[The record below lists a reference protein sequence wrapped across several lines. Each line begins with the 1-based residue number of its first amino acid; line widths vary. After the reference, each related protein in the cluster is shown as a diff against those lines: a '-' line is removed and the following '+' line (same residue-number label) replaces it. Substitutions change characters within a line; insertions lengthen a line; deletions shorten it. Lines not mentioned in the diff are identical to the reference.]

1 MTDIHED
8 DAVASVTYD
17 HDDDSVVVI
26 IGSGAGGGTLAN
38 ELAQKGIDVVLLEAG
53 GRLKLTDFVNDE
65 FGALEQMSWL
75 DKRTCSG
82 DAGFV
87 KNAPTFPTWL
97 CKTVGGST
105 VHWVG
110 NSIRLQEREFAP
122 RTTYG
127 DIPGANLIDWPITLD
142 EMLPYYDKAED
153 KMGVTGRHG
162 IPHLPKSNN
171 AKVFFRA
178 AKRMGF
184 EKVSTSYLAINSEP
198 RDGRNACD
206 QIGFCMQGCRSGAKW
221 STLYTEIPKAEAT
234 GRCEVR
240 AESMALRIEH
250 NDAGRISGVLYADK
264 AGNQHL
270 QKARAVC
277 VAGNSLETPR
287 ILFNSATSRFPDG
300 LANSSGQLGKNYMRN
315 CHGMVFGEFDKP
327 VNMYRGPVG
336 AGLIEDLGGNE
347 PDSRGFVGG
356 IWIGLVSVGMPYFA
370 NMLDPKGWGREK
382 TEGLEGYERMAGVW
396 FCGDDLP
403 QERNH
408 VRLNTEV
415 KDQFGLPVAH
425 VHVEMH
431 ENERRMENFGLRTC
445 EEMMRAGGARRTISE
460 AQPGSAHNIGTCR
473 MSEKPAEGVVN
484 KWGQAHDIP
493 NLFVS
498 DGSQFTHINT
508 GNPTL
513 TIVTLAIRQADAIA
527 EKMRGNEI

>member
-1 MTDIHED
+1 MTGDHEND
-8 DAVASVTYD
+8 HVASVTYEN
-17 HDDDSVVVI
+17 DDDSVVVI

-38 ELAQKGIDVVLLEAG
+38 ELAQKGVDVVLLEAG
-53 GRLKLTDFVNDE
+53 PRLQMTDFLNDE
-65 FGALEQMSWL
+65 FGAMEQLSWL

-82 DAGFV
+82 DAAFV
-87 KNAPTFPTWL
+87 KNSPTFPTWI
-97 CKTVGGST
+97 CKTVGGSS

-122 RTTYG
+122 LRTYG
-127 DIPGANLIDWPITLD
+127 AIPGANLIDWPINL
-142 EMLPYYDKAED
+142 EELLPYYEKAED
-153 KMGVTGRHG
+153 KMGVTGRNG

-171 AKVFFRA
+171 SKVFFRA

-184 EKVSTSYLAINSEP
+184 QRVSTSYLAINPEP

-206 QIGFCMQGCRSGAKW
+206 HIGFCMQGCRSGAKW

-234 GRCEVR
+234 GHCEVR
-240 AESMALRIEH
+240 PESMALRIDH
-250 NDAGRISGVLYADK
+250 DDTGRVTGVLYADNK
-264 AGNQHL
+264 GNHHFQR
-270 QKARAVC
+270 ARVVC

-287 ILFNSATSRFPDG
+287 IMFNSATTLYPDG

-315 CHGMVFGEFDKP
+315 CHGMVFGEFDQP

-347 PDSRGFVGG
+347 PEQRGFVGG
-356 IWIGLVSVGMPYFA
+356 IWIGLVSVGMPYFS

-382 TEGLEGYERMAGVW
+382 TDALEGYERMAGVW

-403 QERNH
+403 QERNC
-408 VRLNTEV
+408 VRLNTDE

-425 VHVEMH
+425 VHLEMH
-431 ENERRMENFGLRTC
+431 ENEHRMQNFGLRTC
-445 EEMMRAGGARRTISE
+445 EEMMMAGGARRTVSE

-473 MSEKPAEGVVN
+473 MSDKPEEGVVN
-484 KWGQAHDIP
+484 GYGQAHDIS

-513 TIVTLAIRQADAIA
+513 TIVTLAIRQADYIA
-527 EKMRGNEI
+527 EKMRVNEI